1 MSIIKK
7 IQNSVGKALAGK
19 ESEVRRDKKVYNY
32 QEACSLAMIF
42 KLEDESQ
49 YQTVRQ
55 YLKFIKEEH
64 QIKDL
69 MALCYVDDKETPN
82 YIQSRVDFEF
92 FTKKELNWQQKP
104 SGVVVENFVNEP
116 YNILIDLSKGE
127 FAAVNFVVNASK
139 ANFKI
144 GRQIKNE
151 AAYDLMIDL
160 PQGKTGL
167 KDYIEQINHYLTLI
181 NRS

>member
-1 MSIIKK
+1 MSFIKK
-7 IQNSVGKALAGK
+7 IQNSVGKAFAGK
-19 ESEVRRDKKVYNY
+19 EAEVRRDKKVYNY
-32 QEACSLAMIF
+32 QDASSLAMIF
-42 KLEDESQ
+42 KLETEDQ
-49 YQTVRQ
+49 YQIVRQ

-64 QIKDL
+64 GIKEL
-69 MALCYVDDKETPN
+69 MALCYVDDKETPS

-104 SGVVVENFVNEP
+104 SGISVENFVDEP
-116 YNILIDLSKGE
+116 YNILIDLSEGDY
-127 FAAVNFVVNASK
+127 AAVNFVVNASK

-144 GRQIKNE
+144 GRQVNNE
-151 AAYDLMIDL
+151 NAYDLMISL
-160 PQGKTGL
+160 PPGKTGL